1 MAFFSLF
8 LLKRTQLPQTLAK
21 LLNTR
26 LIANRVCEMRRITLR
41 WYFRM
46 EELNSARKWQTF
58 NILRLTFQVRQF
70 LTHLR
75 LASFSEKDPLLRQ
88 LYEFDE
94 QVEDLSQ
101 GVRPMSRAL
110 WKNRHHVTVTEL
122 SSSFQ
127 REVLSGGGKE
137 FKVLDAF
144 LKQVTST
151 YCCKGLGFCATKIFL
166 VILTPFS
173 AYISGSVSFLSLSLH
188 AFPFK
193 QIQEH
198 KLRFVQ
204 FLPDVVRLQRLLMNR
219 FHRRIDRTDAENYTV
234 REFLKEVLN
243 KLKNFPQY
251 GQYYGIYSMQKV
263 DVLSCFSNSMLR
275 LAGAP
280 FPVSFL
286 AVMLNLDSDGAKT

>member
-8 LLKRTQLPQTLAK
+8 LLKRAQLLQTLAK

-46 EELNSARKWQTF
+46 EELNSARKWQIF

-75 LASFSEKDPLLRQ
+75 LVSFSEKDPLLRQ

-193 QIQEH
+193 QNNTGTQVA
-198 KLRFVQ
+198 LRSVSARCCSPPASIDEQ
-204 FLPDVVRLQRLLMNR
+204 IPPKNWQNR
-219 FHRRIDRTDAENYTV
+219 CWELYRPWISQGGT
-234 REFLKEVLN
+234 
-243 KLKNFPQY
+243 
-251 GQYYGIYSMQKV
+251 
-263 DVLSCFSNSMLR
+263 
-275 LAGAP
+275 
-280 FPVSFL
+280 
-286 AVMLNLDSDGAKT
+286 